1 MKIVQDFLFLC
12 INAVVDKNNTERDP
26 FLLVP
31 IKFVWNW
38 PLISQ
43 IVQRSNYWQFL
54 HTTGPAVP
62 AALQD
67 TDGLQSLKADIP
79 QLPFRLVCIWSKT
92 ASTVMETL

>member
-38 PLISQ
+38 
-43 IVQRSNYWQFL
+43 QFL
-54 HTTGPAVP
+54 HTTVPAVP

-79 QLPFRLVCIWSKT
+79 QLPFKLVCIWSKT